1 MPCCFK
7 LLPQLYIIWTLKK
20 KKPTAYIIE
29 PSFCHFH
36 NNLFCFVCI
45 EIKTLSF
52 FSRFF
57 FHFFFSHIF
66 HFLVQTPAYVYLSFF
81 FSVIHVSAF
90 YWEMLTCFTLADLYL
105 HPALYLLMS
114 YWWCFCTC
122 CNLNG
127 FTFVPFTPFAQFF
140 YYTIYFLFCHHLWS
154 RHPASLHMLSSLAQ
168 QQKIKSQA
176 SLQPSKQNELIGV
189 CSYTNA
195 SLQCLM

>member
-52 FSRFF
+52 FSCFF

-81 FSVIHVSAF
+81 FSVIQVSAF

-154 RHPASLHMLSSLAQ
+154 RHPASSRNHYTFF
-168 QQKIKSQA
+168 QA
-176 SLQPSKQNELIGV
+176 WHNNKK
-189 CSYTNA
+189 
-195 SLQCLM
+195 